1 MIRAPDTMG
10 PVYFVGIAGIGMSGI
25 AEVLHN
31 QGYRVQ
37 GSDIAEN
44 ANVERL
50 RGLGIPVTIGHAE
63 GNIGA
68 ASVVV
73 VSSAIPE
80 DNPEILEARRNWI
93 PIVRRAEMLGE
104 LIRPGMSVAVS
115 GTHGK
120 TTTTSLVG
128 WLLECAGL
136 DPTVINGGIVNA
148 YGTSTRLGKGG
159 WMVVEADESDGSF
172 LHLPMTAVIVTN
184 MDPEHL
190 ENYASFDAVREAYA
204 RFVGSIPFYGFAA
217 LCIDDPDVQALVGR
231 ITDRRIVTYGLGT
244 QADVRGTRLRL
255 ANGGYRFDVV
265 LTNRRTRASRT
276 LRDLY
281 LPMWGRHNVTN
292 ALAAVCVAQELQ
304 VHDDAVR
311 SALESFAGVKRRF
324 TRTGE
329 AAGVTVIDD
338 YGHHPVEIAAVLE
351 ASREAFQG
359 RIVAVVQPH
368 RYTRL
373 SSLFDEF
380 CACFNDA
387 DVVIVAD
394 VYPAGEAPIVGAS
407 RERLVEG
414 LRERGHRH
422 VLSLERVEDLAGM
435 VDRVTAPGDAVI
447 CLGAGS
453 ITHWAQALPGEL
465 GALHGNAVREAS

>member
-1 MIRAPDTMG
+1 MIRAPDSMG
-10 PVYFVGIAGIGMSGI
+10 PVHFVGIAGIGMSGI

-37 GSDIAEN
+37 GSDIADN

-50 RGLGIPVTIGHAE
+50 RGLGIPVAIGHSAT
-63 GNIGA
+63 NIKE

-73 VSSAIPE
+73 VSSAIPD
-80 DNPEILEARRNWI
+80 DNPEVREARRNWI

-104 LIRPGMSVAVS
+104 LTRPVMSVAVS

-148 YGTSTRLGKGG
+148 YGTNTRLGRGG

-172 LHLPMTAVIVTN
+172 LHLPMTAAVVTN
-184 MDPEHL
+184 IDPEHL
-190 ENYASFDAVREAYA
+190 ENYASFDAVRDAYA
-204 RFVGSIPFYGFAA
+204 RFVGNIPFYGFAA
-217 LCIDDPDVQALVGR
+217 LCIDDADVQTLVGR
-231 ITDRRIVTYGLGT
+231 ITDRRIVTYGLGAP
-244 QADVRGTRLRL
+244 ADVRGTRLRL

-265 LTNRRTRASRT
+265 LTNRRTRTSRT
-276 LRDLY
+276 IRDLY

-292 ALAAVCVAQELQ
+292 ALAAVSVARELAIP
-304 VHDDAVR
+304 DEALR
-311 SALESFAGVKRRF
+311 RALESFAGVRRRF
-324 TRTGE
+324 TRTGK

-373 SSLFDEF
+373 ASLFDGF
-380 CACFNDA
+380 CTCFNDA
-387 DVVIVAD
+387 DVVIVAE
-394 VYPAGEAPIVGAS
+394 VYPAGEAPIEGAS

-422 VLSLERVEDLAGM
+422 VLSLENAEDLAGM
-435 VDRVTAPGDAVI
+435 VHRVTAPGDAVI

-453 ITHWAQALPGEL
+453 ITHWAQRLPEELRALG
-465 GALHGNAVREAS
+465 GDGVREAS